1 MKINYFHPQINSSFV
16 ILFATQT
23 HTHTKVVVNAMLVVH
38 KFALKWNV
46 CQLLHKVAILQL
58 HDMAWLSINRIYYTQ
73 CQRNCVYSSAFVHD
87 EFIFIDTQ
95 QTTRQL
101 NRSLRFNVI
110 NVNLIKSKI

>member
-1 MKINYFHPQINSSFV
+1 
-16 ILFATQT
+16 
-23 HTHTKVVVNAMLVVH
+23 MLVVH
-38 KFALKWNV
+38 KFALKGNV
-46 CQLLHKVAILQL
+46 CQLLHKIAILQL

-73 CQRNCVYSSAFVHD
+73 CQRICMYISAFVHD

-110 NVNLIKSKI
+110 NVNLIKSKINFTNKLIHTEKLTIQVINIKLT